1 MTCFSISNAL
11 QWRGSLGLGTSTPK
25 RMVEPSPPALH
36 LHANGDVS
44 MVGVGV
50 KLEEEDSGAERG
62 GTHTKAELRSSP
74 ACDWSGYEPIERS
87 ESRQLTPPLSRS
99 PSEGSPAKEQL
110 LRQSPSVM
118 KGSSRGYDR
127 RPEGHVHPPVSEVM
141 PTIEKLLSTDW
152 REKLLHK
159 TPLGGNNLKGTPES
173 LAEKELQ
180 LLLMINQ
187 LSGLREQMLGAHSE
201 QRNMAALLLEKQQQ
215 QMDLARQQQEQIAKQ
230 QQQLIQ
236 QQHKIN
242 LLQQQIQ
249 VNMPYVMIPAFH
261 HNNPQLPVTS
271 DPQMTMPL
279 QPIPCKPVD
288 YPMQL
293 LQNPHSNPIKRPS
306 GSFRQE
312 ASQPLNLTSK
322 PKGMDMGKSPSPQAF
337 ELGSLTLQGGY
348 RPRDSHRESPSRPAL
363 SLGFLGE
370 GDVVTQA
377 IHDAQQLLRNHG
389 PGGRERERDS
399 SARMEFKEAGRS
411 DRLPQ
416 SDRVERGPTPT
427 TNEDHHSSDSEGP
440 MSAPGVGVFAEA
452 RGPPSS
458 GHIKRP
464 MNAFMVWAKDERR
477 RILQAFPDM
486 HNSSISKILGSRWK
500 SMSNQE
506 KQPYYEEQARLSRQ
520 HLERY
525 PDYKYKPRPKRTC
538 IVEGRRL
545 RVGEYKAMMKSRRQE
560 QRGTY
565 PHSQS
570 EPQQLHY
577 NPGEGQYSG
586 SGGGISMATVPFHPV
601 LLEHYLP
608 RGPEVPP
615 PRRPDGQATP
625 TPLPRERERERPA
638 YSEEEESDGGERS
651 EGELVL
657 LTD

>member
-1 MTCFSISNAL
+1 
-11 QWRGSLGLGTSTPK
+11 
-25 RMVEPSPPALH
+25 MVEPSPPALH

-44 MVGVGV
+44 MVGIGV
-50 KLEEEDSGAERG
+50 KQEKEESGGEG
-62 GTHTKAELRSSP
+62 GGAKAEPHSSP
-74 ACDWSGYEPIERS
+74 ACDWSGHQPMERP

-99 PSEGSPAKEQL
+99 PSEGSPGKEQL
-110 LRQSPSVM
+110 LRQSPVGM
-118 KGSSRGYDR
+118 KGGNRGYDH
-127 RPEGHVHPPVSEVM
+127 RPEGHMHPTVSEVM
-141 PTIEKLLSTDW
+141 PTIEKLLSVDW
-152 REKLLHK
+152 REKLLDK
-159 TPLGGNNLKGTPES
+159 SSLGGNHLKGTPES

-187 LSGLREQMLGAHSE
+187 LSGLREQLLGAHSE

-215 QMDLARQQQEQIAKQ
+215 QMELARQQQEQIAKQ

-249 VNMPYVMIPAFH
+249 QVNMPYVMIPAFH
-261 HNNPQLPVTS
+261 PNTQQLSVTS
-271 DPQMTMPL
+271 DTQMTMPL
-279 QPIPCKPVD
+279 QPIPCKPAVD

-293 LQNPHSNPIKRPS
+293 LQNLHSTPMKRPS
-306 GSFRQE
+306 GTFRQE

-322 PKGMDMGKSPSPQAF
+322 PKGMDMGKSPSPHAF
-337 ELGSLTLQGGY
+337 ELGTLTLQGGY
-348 RPRDSHRESPSRPAL
+348 RPRDNHRDSPSRPSL
-363 SLGFLGE
+363 NLGFLGE

-377 IHDAQQLLRNHG
+377 IHDAQQLLRRHG
-389 PGGRERERDS
+389 PGGRERERERDS
-399 SARMEFKEAGRS
+399 TARMEYKVAGHS
-411 DRLPQ
+411 NRLPHP
-416 SDRVERGPTPT
+416 DRPL
-427 TNEDHHSSDSEGP
+427 
-440 MSAPGVGVFAEA
+440 SAPSVGVFAEV

-458 GHIKRP
+458 VHIKRP

-486 HNSSISKILGSRWK
+486 HNSSISKILGTRWK

-545 RVGEYKAMMKSRRQE
+545 RVGEYKAMMKNRRQE
-560 QRGTY
+560 QRGPY

-577 NPGEGQYSG
+577 APGEGQYP
-586 SGGGISMATVPFHPV
+586 GGGGAVSMPTVPFHPA

-608 RGPEVPP
+608 RGLEAPPICRPE
-615 PRRPDGQATP
+615 GQATP
-625 TPLPRERERERPA
+625 TPLPREREKERPP
-638 YSEEEESDGGERS
+638 YSEGEESDRGERS